1 MPSRKTCR
9 KCGERLARMEDRMLG
24 ECYISDLCYLRAALR
39 RTRKALRIAKRA
51 LQFLANDGQ
60 GWAPG
65 AKEALADIRRAERGK

>member
-1 MPSRKTCR
+1 MARCHCET
-9 KCGERLARMEDRMLG
+9 GEGHSCSGGPCDR
-24 ECYISDLCYLRAALR
+24 CALL